1 MSPFRHQGRRGAMSA
16 GSTQRPDLGTRPAA
30 AASWVMGGQDEL
42 GFWARQQRA
51 LYEEL
56 RDTYERVCVL
66 AGEGHYNR
74 LAEEVGKTQTLVDD
88 VRRVA
93 SAVEPA
99 RSVTTRESGPGERS
113 RAVWSDME
121 RLLTDLLRTRERA
134 LEALGAAAEETQ
146 SALARLSHSHAALGR
161 YRIPRSTSPRLQS
174 CRA

>member
-1 MSPFRHQGRRGAMSA
+1 MDTHE
-16 GSTQRPDLGTRPAA
+16 
-30 AASWVMGGQDEL
+30 EL
-42 GFWARQQRA
+42 GPWARQQRA

-56 RDTYERVCVL
+56 RDAYEQVCLL
-66 AGEGHYNR
+66 AGEGEYDR
-74 LAEEVGKTQTLVDD
+74 LAEEVGRTQTLVDD

-121 RLLTDLLRTRERA
+121 RLLKDLLRMRKRA

-146 SALARLSHSHAALGR
+146 SALAHLSHSQAALGR